1 MVKDGKVMASYTQPE
16 WRDGLEYMNILC
28 AEGLLDPMSYTQDV
42 KQLKVFLKKKRYS
55 L

>member
-16 WRDGLEYMNILC
+16 WRDGLEYMNMLC
-28 AEGLLDPMSYTQDV
+28 TEGLLDPMSYTQDV
-42 KQLKVFLKKKRYS
+42 SSSRLFLKTKRYS